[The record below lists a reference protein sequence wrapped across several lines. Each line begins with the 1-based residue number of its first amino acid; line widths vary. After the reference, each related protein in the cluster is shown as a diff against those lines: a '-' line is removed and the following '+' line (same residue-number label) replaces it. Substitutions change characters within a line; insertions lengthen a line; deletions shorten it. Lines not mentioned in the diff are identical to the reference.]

1 ETLALTIN
9 EAKQFFQKDKMIKR
23 LDTLQEVGLDY
34 LTLGQTTSSLS
45 GGEVQRLKLASHLK
59 KEGEIYLLDEP
70 SLGLHAH
77 DNDKLIEVFQ
87 KLVQQG
93 NTVIIIEHK
102 LNYLLQSDWIV
113 ELGRGGGQRG
123 GYLLFE
129 GTPLDMLEANT
140 LTAHALKEVAGY
152 RSNKTLT

>member
-1 ETLALTIN
+1 TGDLAGLCSFNCSGGCPVCDGKGVTNPDVAFADPSSVTGEACGGTRHSECARSCRPHGKNIIETLALHADGATR
-9 EAKQFFQKDKMIKR
+9 FFQKDKMIKR
-23 LDTLQEVGLDY
+23 LDTIQEVGVDY

-93 NTVIIIEHK
+93 NT
-102 LNYLLQSDWIV
+102 
-113 ELGRGGGQRG
+113 
-123 GYLLFE
+123 
-129 GTPLDMLEANT
+129 
-140 LTAHALKEVAGY
+140 
-152 RSNKTLT
+152 